1 MKASVLIFY
10 TCPYV
15 SLVNVLQ
22 SCKINQYVTTDPVA
36 ASVCIC
42 VCCVCV
48 CVCVCVFETETH
60 READS
65 REERIEFFTRPSIQN
80 IDVSLIYLF

>member
-22 SCKINQYVTTDPVA
+22 SCKVNQYVTTDPVA
-36 ASVCIC
+36 ASVC
-42 VCCVCV
+42 VCV
-48 CVCVCVFETETH
+48 CVCETETQ

-65 REERIEFFTRPSIQN
+65 REERIEFFTHPSIQN